1 MKRIHKLKYIYIKRR
16 RDLFE
21 IICRD
26 SNPPLLYNNHR
37 RIFSFKFGGLNN
49 LHVCTVYIFQKEIFV
64 GATIDFGGFNPPNC
78 AYDNNF
84 MLCQCNWV
92 AFQYNNLFGKFN
104 AFNLRRR
111 RNIIISRVTTYL
123 TLLLYYITMY
133 YYGCMYI

>member
-1 MKRIHKLKYIYIKRR
+1 MICLKLSVETQIPPCYIIT
-16 RDLFE
+16 
-21 IICRD
+21 IGA
-26 SNPPLLYNNHR
+26 
-37 RIFSFKFGGLNN
+37 FSVLNLGGLNN